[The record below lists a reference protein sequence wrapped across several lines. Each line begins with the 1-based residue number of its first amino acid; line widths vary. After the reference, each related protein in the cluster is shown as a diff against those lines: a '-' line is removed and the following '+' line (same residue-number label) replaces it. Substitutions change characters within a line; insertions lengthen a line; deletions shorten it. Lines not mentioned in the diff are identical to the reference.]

1 MPATSA
7 QRCLASTP
15 SLGESP
21 FSVRM
26 IVLAVPP
33 SRGAKRKQNPPN
45 PFLPSDGA
53 DDLHRLVDRLEAQRE
68 IEHALRLAAG
78 RWLHAVHHD
87 LDIFLDELAIAVEPA
102 VLDRQPAPCS
112 PLVSCAFQRT
122 NRCWNPLTI
131 QMSPLRP
138 STVTS
143 GHIQEMPRWCG

>member
-1 MPATSA
+1 
-7 QRCLASTP
+7 
-15 SLGESP
+15 
-21 FSVRM
+21 M

-45 PFLPSDGA
+45 PFLPSAVPRICD
-53 DDLHRLVDRLEAQRE
+53 RLVDGLEAQRE
-68 IEHALRLAAG
+68 VDHALRIAAG
-78 RWLHAVHHD
+78 RWLHAVDDD
-87 LDIFLDELAIAVEPA
+87 LDIFLHELAIAVEPT
-102 VLDRQPAPCS
+102 VLDRQPSPCLPS
-112 PLVSCAFQRT
+112 VSCAFQRT